1 MDAPA
6 APGGSLTAS
15 QQVRLMFYA
24 LQPNESSFPSLQE
37 VPDYVNKATPLFIV
51 LMLLE
56 FVASWVWRH
65 QASVRVNDSITSL
78 SAGVLSRLPDV
89 FSRSLE
95 LTTYIYVWDNYRL
108 FEMLWD
114 SPWTWYLTFLGVD
127 FGYYWF
133 HRMAHEVNILWA
145 AHQTHHSSEAYN
157 LSTALRQS
165 ALQRYASWIFYLPMA
180 LFIPPS
186 VYAVHLQFNLLYQF
200 WIHTE
205 VVNNLGPLELIL
217 NTPSHHRVH
226 HGRNPYCIDKNYGG
240 TLIIWDRIF
249 GTFVAEND
257 KVIYGLT
264 HPINTF
270 EPFKV
275 QLCHLVHIWRTFWA
289 TPGYCN
295 KLSVIFKGPGW
306 GPGKPRLGLP
316 EEIPVITGKEVNFD
330 PKLPIYLS
338 VYATVHFVLMLG
350 FYMDLFENKATLSQ
364 VTLLLRIGYI
374 ILTLTSIGF
383 LMEQRPK
390 GASLE
395 AVRCAVFLVL
405 HKVGYLKTYIAS
417 LAFTYEILF
426 SLCIAFWGV
435 QIMKQLVSSTAKHH

>member
-1 MDAPA
+1 MDGPA
-6 APGGSLTAS
+6 APQGGLSVS
-15 QQVRLMFYA
+15 QQVRAMFYV
-24 LQPNESSFPSLQE
+24 LQPNESSFASLEE
-37 VPDYVNKATPLFIV
+37 VPDYVNKATPLFVV

-56 FVASWVWRH
+56 FVVSWVWRH
-65 QASVRVNDSITSL
+65 EAPGRINDSITSL

-89 FSRSLE
+89 VSRSLE

-108 FEMLWD
+108 FELLWD

-145 AHQTHHSSEAYN
+145 AHQVHHSSEAYN

-165 ALQRYASWIFYLPMA
+165 VLQRYTSWVFYLPMA

-205 VVNNLGPLELIL
+205 VVNTLGPLELIL

-270 EPFKV
+270 EPVKV
-275 QLCHLVHIWRTFWA
+275 Q
-289 TPGYCN
+289 
-295 KLSVIFKGPGW
+295 
-306 GPGKPRLGLP
+306 
-316 EEIPVITGKEVNFD
+316 ITGKEVPFN
-330 PKLPIYLS
+330 PRLPIYLS
-338 VYATVHFVLMLG
+338 VYAVVHFALMLG
-350 FYMDLFENKATLSQ
+350 FYVDLFETQATLSQ

-390 GASLE
+390 AASLE
-395 AVRCAVFLVL
+395 AVRCSVFLAL
-405 HKVGYLKTYIAS
+405 HKLSYLKIYIAS
-417 LAFTYEILF
+417 LAFTYEKHVPSF
-426 SLCIAFWGV
+426 PSL
-435 QIMKQLVSSTAKHH
+435 STAFGKQCVSGGAGRKHPLFFPESKSYSSGRPLYGLSKGGFFMNVISLPA

>member
-1 MDAPA
+1 MDGPA
-6 APGGSLTAS
+6 APQGGLSVS
-15 QQVRLMFYA
+15 QQVRVMFYA
-24 LQPNESSFPSLQE
+24 LQPNESAFASLEE
-37 VPDYVNKATPLFIV
+37 VPDYVTKATPLFVV

-56 FVASWVWRH
+56 FVVSWVWRH
-65 QASVRVNDSITSL
+65 EAPGRINDSITSL

-89 FSRSLE
+89 VSRSLE

-108 FEMLWD
+108 FELMWD

-145 AHQTHHSSEAYN
+145 AHQVHHSSEAYN

-165 ALQRYASWIFYLPMA
+165 VLQRYTSWVFYLPMA

-205 VVNNLGPLELIL
+205 VVNTLGPLELIL

-270 EPFKV
+270 EPVKV
-275 QLCHLVHIWRTFWA
+275 QLCHLAYIWSTFWA
-289 TPGYCN
+289 IPGFSN

-316 EEIPVITGKEVNFD
+316 EEIPVITGKEVPFN

-338 VYATVHFVLMLG
+338 VYAVVHFALMLG
-350 FYMDLFENKATLSQ
+350 FYVDLFETQAQSAQHSENKS
-364 VTLLLRIGYI
+364 Y
-374 ILTLTSIGF
+374 
-383 LMEQRPK
+383 
-390 GASLE
+390 
-395 AVRCAVFLVL
+395 C
-405 HKVGYLKTYIAS
+405 
-417 LAFTYEILF
+417 
-426 SLCIAFWGV
+426 
-435 QIMKQLVSSTAKHH
+435 